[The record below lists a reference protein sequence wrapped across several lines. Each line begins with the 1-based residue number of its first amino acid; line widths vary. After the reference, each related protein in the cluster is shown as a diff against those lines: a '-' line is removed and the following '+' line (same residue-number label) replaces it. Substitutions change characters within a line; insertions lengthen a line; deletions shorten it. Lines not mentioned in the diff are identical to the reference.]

1 MPKPRDIYLLK
12 PKSLSPEV
20 IAVAFAKTSRSPDS
34 FRDIAA
40 ELTDEKSAEFHEKW
54 VVGYGHAS
62 VAEHAVL
69 HVAIEN
75 VSRLAVE
82 CIESN
87 RLASYTEKS
96 TRYQVFERDGY
107 YTPAC
112 IAASRHADLYRE
124 TIGALFD
131 AYFDS
136 IEPVRRVIAA
146 QYPRKEGEGEKK
158 YEGRIR
164 SKWIDN
170 CRFQLPAATLANLGM
185 TANAR
190 VLEHAIAKM
199 ASHPLV
205 EVRDIGAE
213 VKQVALAEVPTLVKY
228 AERSEYLS
236 KVEAGSWKLEIGD
249 WRLEGGD
256 GAEPA
261 FDHQSPITNN
271 QSVSSP
277 LQPVTLIDCDRDAE
291 TKFVAACVYRAGGAS
306 FAEARARVEALSVAE
321 RTQVIDAA
329 LDGRGDFDAPLRELE
344 HVTYT
349 FECVMDNGA
358 YFDVKRHRLM
368 TQTPQT
374 LTADLGYAIP
384 RAIEAAGFHERYC
397 RALDRSIEA
406 YRLIA
411 RDFPHEASYL
421 VANAFNRRVLITLN
435 LRELFHFCR
444 LRGAPNGHFSYR
456 RIAAR
461 LYEILRET
469 HPAFARH
476 MRCEQ
481 YPPSEQIEREFF
493 AQV

>member
-1 MPKPRDIYLLK
+1 MTKTRDIYLLS
-12 PKSLSPEV
+12 PKALSPEV
-20 IAVAFAKTSRSPDS
+20 IAVAFAKTSRSPES

-69 HVAIEN
+69 HIAFEN

-107 YTPAC
+107 YTPPK
-112 IAASRHADLYRE
+112 IAASKYAGLYRD
-124 TIGALFD
+124 TIHALFD

-136 IEPVRRVIAA
+136 IEPVRQVIRE
-146 QYPRKEGEGEKK
+146 QVPRKEGESEKR

-170 CRFQLPAATLANLGM
+170 CRFLLPSATLANLGM

-190 VLEHAIAKM
+190 VMEHAITKM
-199 ASHPLV
+199 LSHPLE

-213 VKQVALAEVPTLVKY
+213 VRRVASAEAPTLLKY
-228 AERSEYLS
+228 ADHSDYVAKLE
-236 KVEAGSWKLEIGD
+236 VGSWKLEVGSWKLEVGD
-249 WRLEGGD
+249 APRTSKLQT
-256 GAEPA
+256 PN
-261 FDHQSPITNN
+261 FK
-271 QSVSSP
+271 
-277 LQPVTLIDCDRDAE
+277 LQPLTLVDYDRDAE
-291 TKFVAACVYRAGGAS
+291 AKFVAACLYRASGMG
-306 FAEARARVEALSVAE
+306 FAEALSRARAMSAEERAQVVDGALRE
-321 RTQVIDAA
+321 
-329 LDGRGDFDAPLRELE
+329 RGDFDIPLRELE

-349 FECVMDNGA
+349 FDCVMDNGA
-358 YFDVKRHRLM
+358 YFDVKRHRMM
-368 TQTPQT
+368 TQTPQA

-384 RAIEAAGFHERYC
+384 RVIDEAGLRDRYC
-397 RALDRSIEA
+397 RALDQSIDA
-406 YRLIA
+406 YRVIA
-411 RDFPHEASYL
+411 RDFPREASYL
-421 VANAFNRRVLITLN
+421 VANAFNRRALLTLN
-435 LRELFHFCR
+435 LREAFHFCR

-456 RIAAR
+456 RIAVR
-461 LYEILRET
+461 MYEILRET
-469 HPAFARH
+469 HPVFARH
-476 MRCEQ
+476 MRCEN
-481 YPPSEQIEREFF
+481 YPSSREIEDQFF

>member
-1 MPKPRDIYLLK
+1 MTKTRDIYLLN
-12 PKSLSPEV
+12 PKTLRPEV

-69 HVAIEN
+69 HVAFEN

-96 TRYQVFERDGY
+96 TRYQVFEREGY
-107 YTPAC
+107 FTPPNV
-112 IAASRHADLYRE
+112 AASPHAGLYHD
-124 TIGALFD
+124 TIRALFD

-136 IEPVRRVIAA
+136 IEPVRQVIQA
-146 QYPRKEGEGEKK
+146 QHPRQAGESEKR
-158 YEGRIR
+158 YESRIR

-170 CRFQLPAATLANLGM
+170 CRFLLPAATLANLGM

-199 ASHPLV
+199 LSHPLE

-213 VKQVALAEVPTLVKY
+213 VKRVALVEVPTLVKY
-228 AERSEYLS
+228 AERSDYLAGLDVGGNPS
-236 KVEAGSWKLEIGD
+236 RSEA
-249 WRLEGGD
+249 
-256 GAEPA
+256 PA
-261 FDHQSPITNN
+261 LQTPRFASN
-271 QSVSSP
+271 
-277 LQPVTLIDCDRDAE
+277 LQPLTLIDYDHDAE
-291 TKFVAACVYRAGGAS
+291 VKFIAACVFRRAGGSS
-306 FAEARARVEALSVAE
+306 FAEALRQAQAMTIEERKRA
-321 RTQVIDAA
+321 IDAA

-349 FECVMDNGA
+349 FDCVMDNGA
-358 YFDVKRHRLM
+358 YFDVKRHRMM
-368 TQTPQT
+368 TQTPQA
-374 LTADLGYAIP
+374 LTVDLGYAIP
-384 RAIEAAGFHERYC
+384 RAIEAAGFCERY
-397 RALDRSIEA
+397 RRVLDRSIEA
-406 YRLIA
+406 YHILA
-411 RDFPHEASYL
+411 RNFPREASYL
-421 VANAFNRRVLITLN
+421 VANAFNRRVLLTLN

-444 LRGAPNGHFSYR
+444 LRGGPTGHFSYR
-456 RIAAR
+456 RIALR
-461 LYEILRET
+461 LVEILREA

-476 MRCEQ
+476 MRCDE
-481 YPPSEQIEREFF
+481 YPPAEQIEREFF
-493 AQV
+493 FQV